1 MSSELMILGL
11 TAGFVAFVHTVLGP
25 DHYLPFIVMSKARGW
40 SLRRTMGITVGCGI
54 GHVLGSVLLG
64 GLGIAL
70 GWTVG
75 GLERFEGSRGELA
88 GWLLIA
94 FGIVYLTWGIRF
106 AVRRRPHA
114 HWHAHA
120 DGTTHRHEHMH
131 RGEHA
136 HVHDGAESVGARRSA
151 KGARSFSLTPWA
163 LFLIFVLGPCEP
175 LIPVLMYPA
184 ARHSLTGVVVATVVF
199 GITTITTMMLT
210 TALGY
215 RSLTEFRLAR
225 LEPYV
230 HAIAGLAVVAC
241 GLAVHLGL

>member
-1 MSSELMILGL
+1 
-11 TAGFVAFVHTVLGP
+11 
-25 DHYLPFIVMSKARGW
+25 
-40 SLRRTMGITVGCGI
+40 
-54 GHVLGSVLLG
+54 
-64 GLGIAL
+64 
-70 GWTVG
+70 
-75 GLERFEGSRGELA
+75 
-88 GWLLIA
+88 
-94 FGIVYLTWGIRF
+94 
-106 AVRRRPHA
+106 
-114 HWHAHA
+114 
-120 DGTTHRHEHMH
+120 MH